1 MIRLNYQLLWQ
12 LFSAFFRIGLFTFGG
27 GYAMLPLF
35 EKEVVE
41 RYRWASRD
49 EMIDI
54 YALAQSVP
62 GVIALNT
69 AIFLG
74 NRKAGP
80 GGAVAAACGMIA
92 PSLIIIITIAV
103 FFLQIQSNVL
113 VLRVFSGIRAAV
125 VGLIA
130 AAAVKIGRSSLRDG
144 FGVVLALTALTLS
157 LYTELHAAWII
168 VGGGALGFGFYVLL
182 PLRRTQGEARE

>member
-1 MIRLNYQLLWQ
+1 MDFALLWQ
-12 LFSAFFRIGLFTFGG
+12 LFIAFFRIGLFTFGG
-27 GYAMLPLF
+27 GYAMLPFF

-41 RYRWASRD
+41 RFGWASRD

-80 GGAVAAACGMIA
+80 IGAIAAACGMIA
-92 PSLIIIITIAV
+92 PSLIVIITIAV
-103 FFLQIQSNVL
+103 FFLQIQSNL
-113 VLRVFSGIRAAV
+113 IVLRIFSGIRAAV
-125 VGLIA
+125 VGLVA
-130 AAAVKIGRSSLRDG
+130 AAAVKIGLSSLRDG
-144 FGVVLALTALTLS
+144 FGVMLALAAMGLS
-157 LYTELHAAWII
+157 LFTDLHAAWVIL
-168 VGGGALGFGFYVLL
+168 GGGGLGFGFYVLL
-182 PLRRTQGEARE
+182 PLLRAQGEVNE